1 MFYRVKTG
9 MFAWLLFRLTGF
21 ALVVYLAMH
30 ISVISSLHDPK
41 KFDEVMVFLGS
52 WQFRLLEIGLFYVV
66 LYHALNGIRIFIID
80 FFNGSLYQ
88 ARLWWIMMGLGAV
101 LFVAGAYPMVHHAI
115 YWKENPTPKVV
126 KKQLATP
133 AVPQPVL
140 TDTTG
145 GADAT
150 R

>member
-9 MFAWLLFRLTGF
+9 MFAWILFRLTGF

-30 ISVISSLHDPK
+30 ISVISSLHDPD

-52 WQFRLLEIGLFYVV
+52 WQFRLLEIGLFFVV

-101 LFVAGAYPMVHHAI
+101 LFIAGAYPMVHHAI
-115 YWKENPTPKVV
+115 YWKDNPTPVAQKVTGDTTPPPA
-126 KKQLATP
+126 LTP
-133 AVPQPVL
+133 ATTEVL
-140 TDTTG
+140 
-145 GADAT
+145 ADASH
-150 R
+150 